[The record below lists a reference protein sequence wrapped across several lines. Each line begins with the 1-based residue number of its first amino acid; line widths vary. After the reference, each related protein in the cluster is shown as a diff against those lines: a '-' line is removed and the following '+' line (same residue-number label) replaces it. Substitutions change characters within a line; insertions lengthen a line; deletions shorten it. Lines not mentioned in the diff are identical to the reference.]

1 MSNNKKD
8 PETQKIIAKEKTKKF
23 GSDEYAISPFGTL
36 YKTYKRTSI
45 QKPANRQTKYKKRE
59 AKTITERLISFDD
72 EVDTFFKSDCE
83 IQSKDRIVY
92 LRDKAKNLGLNLRDS
107 EIRAK
112 IWEGRKRSKGLV
124 TMLAPDMEINAPQE
138 VWLVEDLIMKS
149 DTNLLIASP
158 KVGKTTL
165 VIDLIGKWSRGVED
179 SYLGKKFIG
188 KCPPVF
194 IVGTDMPRSRWLP
207 LLNRFGLAER
217 IGKDKWKLLNPI
229 VGLFTQNESLHLD
242 DSGLSRIG
250 ELVSKHEGCLLL
262 IDSYSKVV
270 APLGVK
276 EADASFAGPIGDLQ
290 EVVAPFGVT
299 TIVIHHSGKQS
310 LGSGAVMASRGST
323 ALPAAVSQV
332 INLKWFNR
340 DENRQDKRIL
350 LETEGRGMS
359 LEAIILQTQYGF
371 ETEGNATDVI
381 EKQKEKEKIARLQD
395 SQAEV
400 FEEVKDRR
408 PQEVTS
414 GDIKNALRIG
424 DRSAL
429 RSLRALERKGLLISE
444 TRRTDKGRC
453 VVFKISPTTVLTDY
467 RS

>member
-107 EIRAK
+107 EISAK

-453 VVFKISPTTVLTDY
+453 VVFKISPTTVLTD
-467 RS
+467 

>member
-1 MSNNKKD
+1 M
-8 PETQKIIAKEKTKKF
+8 
-23 GSDEYAISPFGTL
+23 

-290 EVVAPFGVT
+290 EVVAPFRVT

-453 VVFKISPTTVLTDY
+453 VVFKISPTTVLTD
-467 RS
+467 

>member
-1 MSNNKKD
+1 MAKPKSYDELLSEIALAREAGDKNDELAWKAKLQSNYVVS
-8 PETQKIIAKEKTKKF
+8 EKQLEQELKSLIK
-23 GSDEYAISPFGTL
+23 S
-36 YKTYKRTSI
+36 
-45 QKPANRQTKYKKRE
+45 Q
-59 AKTITERLISFDD
+59 AKTITESLNTFDD
-72 EVDTFFKSDCE
+72 EVDTFFKGNCE
-83 IQSKDRIVY
+83 IQPKDRIVY

-165 VIDLIGKWSRGVED
+165 VVDLIGKWSRGVED

-242 DSGLSRIG
+242 DSGLSLIG

-332 INLKWFNR
+332 VNLKWFNR

-414 GDIKNALRIG
+414 GDIKNALKIG

-453 VVFKISPTTVLTDY
+453 VVFKISPTTVLTD
-467 RS
+467 

>member
-8 PETQKIIAKEKTKKF
+8 PETQKIIAKEKTKKV

-290 EVVAPFGVT
+290 EVVAPFRVT

-453 VVFKISPTTVLTDY
+453 VVFKISPTTVLTD
-467 RS
+467 

>member
-45 QKPANRQTKYKKRE
+45 QKPANRQIKDKKRE

-453 VVFKISPTTVLTDY
+453 VVFKISPTTVLTD
-467 RS
+467 

>member
-1 MSNNKKD
+1 MAKPKSYDELLSEIALAREAGDKNDELAWKAKLQSNYVVS
-8 PETQKIIAKEKTKKF
+8 EKQLEQELKSLIK
-23 GSDEYAISPFGTL
+23 S
-36 YKTYKRTSI
+36 
-45 QKPANRQTKYKKRE
+45 Q
-59 AKTITERLISFDD
+59 AKTITERLNTFDD
-72 EVDTFFKSDCE
+72 EVDTFFKGNCE
-83 IQSKDRIVY
+83 IQPKDRIVY

-165 VIDLIGKWSRGVED
+165 VVDLIGKWSRGVED

-332 INLKWFNR
+332 VNLKWFNR

-414 GDIKNALRIG
+414 GDIKNALKIG

-453 VVFKISPTTVLTDY
+453 VVFKISPTTVLTD
-467 RS
+467 

>member
-112 IWEGRKRSKGLV
+112 IWEGRKRSNGLV
-124 TMLAPDMEINAPQE
+124 TMLAPDMEINAPLE

-453 VVFKISPTTVLTDY
+453 VVFKISPTTVLTD
-467 RS
+467 

>member
-1 MSNNKKD
+1 MAKPKPYDELLSEIALAIEAGDKKD
-8 PETQKIIAKEKTKKF
+8 ELAWKAELQSNYAVSEKQL
-23 GSDEYAISPFGTL
+23 EQEL
-36 YKTYKRTSI
+36 
-45 QKPANRQTKYKKRE
+45 KPLIKSQ
-59 AKTITERLISFDD
+59 AKTITERLNSFEE
-72 EVDTFFKSDCE
+72 EVDTFFKGDCE
-83 IQSKDRIVY
+83 IQPKDRIVY
-92 LRDKAKNLGLNLRDS
+92 LREKAKNLGLNLRDS

-217 IGKDKWKLLNPI
+217 IGKDKWNLLNPI

-453 VVFKISPTTVLTDY
+453 VVFKISPTTVLTD
-467 RS
+467 

>member
-8 PETQKIIAKEKTKKF
+8 PEPQKIIAKEKTKKF

-453 VVFKISPTTVLTDY
+453 VVFKISPTTVLTD
-467 RS
+467 

>member
-250 ELVSKHEGCLLL
+250 ELVSKHEGGLLL

-453 VVFKISPTTVLTDY
+453 VVFKISPTTVLTD
-467 RS
+467 

>member
-165 VIDLIGKWSRGVED
+165 VVDLIGKWSRGVED

-453 VVFKISPTTVLTDY
+453 VVFKISPTTVLTD
-467 RS
+467 

>member
-8 PETQKIIAKEKTKKF
+8 PETQKIIAKEKTKKV

-45 QKPANRQTKYKKRE
+45 QKPANRQTKDKKRE

-92 LRDKAKNLGLNLRDS
+92 LRDKAKNLGLNLRDN

-165 VIDLIGKWSRGVED
+165 VVDLIGKWSRGVED

-453 VVFKISPTTVLTDY
+453 VVFKISPTTVLTD
-467 RS
+467 

>member
-250 ELVSKHEGCLLL
+250 ELVSMHEGCLLL

-453 VVFKISPTTVLTDY
+453 VVFKISPTTVLTD
-467 RS
+467 